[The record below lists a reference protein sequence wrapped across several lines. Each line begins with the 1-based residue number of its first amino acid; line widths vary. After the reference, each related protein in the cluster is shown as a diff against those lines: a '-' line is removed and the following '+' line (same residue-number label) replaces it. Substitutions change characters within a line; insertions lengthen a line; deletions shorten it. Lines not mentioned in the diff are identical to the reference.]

1 MEVER
6 SRHRLRAKRERFLR
20 LDATD
25 SPPSYRRCRQE
36 LVTMIENFP
45 SLVGRSHQ
53 ISLAQKTAV
62 LTHQKEFK
70 IIRKNVWQKN
80 NKERRKQGIH
90 QNFCAFKTNLYL

>member
-45 SLVGRSHQ
+45 AFGGDAPTK
-53 ISLAQKTAV
+53 SLAQ
-62 LTHQKEFK
+62 
-70 IIRKNVWQKN
+70 N
-80 NKERRKQGIH
+80 G
-90 QNFCAFKTNLYL
+90 CADSSSEGSLK

>member
-45 SLVGRSHQ
+45 SFGFGGDAATKSLSH
-53 ISLAQKTAV
+53 KTAV
-62 LTHQKEFK
+62 LTLTHQTEGSLK
-70 IIRKNVWQKN
+70 
-80 NKERRKQGIH
+80 
-90 QNFCAFKTNLYL
+90 

>member
-45 SLVGRSHQ
+45 SFGDAATKSLSH
-53 ISLAQKTAV
+53 KTAV
-62 LTHQKEFK
+62 LTYSSEGSLK
-70 IIRKNVWQKN
+70 
-80 NKERRKQGIH
+80 
-90 QNFCAFKTNLYL
+90 